1 MRLNAL
7 MLKKGEPSRFVG
19 RMFFSPVH
27 DMRNEEL
34 FKVRPFLPEE
44 TFLLV
49 TSLSHGAYALVWG
62 SPSTA

>member
-1 MRLNAL
+1 MCLNAL
-7 MLKKGEPSRFVG
+7 MLKGEPSRFAG
-19 RMFFSPVH
+19 RMFFSLVH

-49 TSLSHGAYALVWG
+49 TSLGHGAYALVWG